1 MEHRWF
7 RGIIAISAKGLSN
20 EGAVMR
26 ISTLRCWF
34 AALIC
39 AVVLGNAPAH
49 ADVLDT
55 IKGRGTLIV
64 GGKGDYKPFG
74 FRESDGKIVGFAVD
88 LAQEVADRL
97 GVKLEI
103 VPTTAANMLQFLQ
116 QEKVDVIIAAMNDTP
131 ERRKIVSIVDPGYF
145 ASGANVMIQ
154 KAAKVASW
162 EDLKGKKICAI
173 QGAFYNKPVQ
183 EKYGADLIAFP
194 TTAAAY
200 SALKGGNCVGIVY
213 DDGNLAVQLQD
224 PEWADYEMTLASILE
239 QPVVAA
245 VRPGD
250 ERLNKMLSE
259 MVIGWHKSGRILE
272 LEKKWFG
279 RNSSWVVATHDK
291 YK

>member
-1 MEHRWF
+1 
-7 RGIIAISAKGLSN
+7 
-20 EGAVMR
+20 MR
-26 ISTLRCWF
+26 ISTRCGWF
-34 AALIC
+34 VAAIFAL
-39 AVVLGNAPAH
+39 ALDNSTAH

-55 IKGRGTLIV
+55 IKARGTLIV

-74 FRESDGKIVGFAVD
+74 FREPDGKIVGFAVD
-88 LAQEVADRL
+88 LAQDVADRL

-116 QEKVDVIIAAMNDTP
+116 QDKVDVIIAAMNDTP
-131 ERRKIVSIVDPGYF
+131 ERRKVVSIVDPGYF

-154 KAAKVASW
+154 KAAKVTTW
-162 EDLKGKKICAI
+162 EALKGKKICGI

-183 EKYGADLIAFP
+183 EKYGADLVAFP

-200 SALKGGNCVGIVY
+200 SALKGGNCVGLVY

-224 PEWADYEMTLASILE
+224 PEWADYEMTLSSILE

-250 ERLNKMLSE
+250 DRFNKLLSD
-259 MVIGWHKSGRILE
+259 MVIAWHKSGRIVA
-272 LEKKWFG
+272 LEKRWFG
-279 RNSSWVVATHDK
+279 RNSGWATGMHDK